1 MAFSV
6 YHAYNTPKLS
16 VGEIEVVNIGGG
28 LTQVTAIVNNE
39 RMIPTHSS
47 QDVKN
52 NIETPDIISLSG
64 GTVVAGM
71 VVVNRDLGITTEQKG
86 DPTNIKIGNIAG
98 NSFVT
103 VRWLVKGGTK
113 FTVNVSSKKGGT
125 ASKSN

>member
-16 VGEIEVVNIGGG
+16 VGEIEVIGIGGG

-52 NIETPDIISLSG
+52 NIETPDVISLTG

-71 VVVNRDLGITTEQKG
+71 MVNNRDLGLTTEQKG
-86 DPTNIKIGNIAG
+86 DPTNIRVSNIAG
-98 NSFVT
+98 NGFVT

-113 FTVNVSSKKGGT
+113 FTVNVNSKKGGIAT
-125 ASKSN
+125 KSN

>member
-16 VGEIEVVNIGGG
+16 IGEIEVKDIGSG

-52 NIETPDIISLSG
+52 NIEIPDIVTLTG

-71 VVVNRDLGITTEQKG
+71 VVTNRDMNFTVEQNL
-86 DPTNIKIGNIAG
+86 DPVNIKVNNIPG

-103 VRWLVKGGTK
+103 VRWLVKGGSK
-113 FTVNVSSKKGGT
+113 FTVNVASVKGGF